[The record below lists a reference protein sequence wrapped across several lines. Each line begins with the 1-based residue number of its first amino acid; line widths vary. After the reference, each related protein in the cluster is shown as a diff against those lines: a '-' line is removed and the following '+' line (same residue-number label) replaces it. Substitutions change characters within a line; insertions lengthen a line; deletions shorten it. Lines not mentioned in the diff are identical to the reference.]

1 MSKNIILYKIFL
13 FLLDA
18 IITTRLL
25 GVYLRRSLVLEW
37 LRMYIRVCTRE
48 KGEGSVGVLF
58 GLRAGR
64 YVRGRGRC
72 AQSWPGSSIEEL
84 RMMGV
89 ISQCRCVA
97 ISRLSTTCSKI

>member
-1 MSKNIILYKIFL
+1 MSKNIILYKILL
-13 FLLDA
+13 FFLDA

-37 LRMYIRVCTRE
+37 LRMYIRVCIRG

-64 YVRGRGRC
+64 YVRGRGRR
-72 AQSWPGSSIEEL
+72 APSWPGSSIKEL

-89 ISQCRCVA
+89 ISQCQCVA